1 MVIKN
6 QGTHYIS
13 GNCFLSVTRET
24 TVDFSSKLQKFDLIV
39 IGSGSGLDVA
49 VAAYQHGLRVAVIE
63 N

>member
-1 MVIKN
+1 
-6 QGTHYIS
+6 
-13 GNCFLSVTRET
+13 VTRET
-24 TVDFSSKLQKFDLIV
+24 TVDVSSKLQKFDLIV